1 VVARLV
7 VRNYER
13 RRRLV
18 PMLACSPRSI
28 SISLF
33 YDLDP
38 AGL

>member
-1 VVARLV
+1 
-7 VRNYER
+7 
-13 RRRLV
+13 V
-18 PMLACSPRSI
+18 PMLACSPRGI